1 MLALLRP
8 DFRVA
13 SALDRKRTHG
23 TRWRKESAL
32 GQEGEPGSFTLTPI
46 GRVHSPFNER
56 VEAPR
61 QGRLAAGVEG
71 RVELYG
77 GHGYEDALLDLDLW
91 DHVWLVF
98 WFHLNV
104 EYRPKVQPP
113 RSAQK
118 RGVLA
123 TRAPYRPNPIGLSA
137 VRLLRIEGLNL
148 FVAELDLLDGTPVL
162 DIKPYVPYADS
173 IPHANHGWL
182 DPGEPTTGTGAAR
195 PADPRGRYEVRY
207 LPHAEEQLA
216 YLADDH
222 GIVLRERIDSALT
235 LGPSPHAYRRIRK
248 DGEGYRLAV
257 KDFRVCFTV
266 EARAI
271 TVRELKSGYRAAEL
285 FGEGGHAPEAHRAFV
300 ARYPRAL

>member
-1 MLALLRP
+1 M
-8 DFRVA
+8 
-13 SALDRKRTHG
+13 
-23 TRWRKESAL
+23 ESD
-32 GQEGEPGSFTLTPI
+32 QEPRSITLTAI
-46 GRVHSPFNER
+46 GRVHSPFTER

-61 QGRLAAGVEG
+61 QARLATGVQG
-71 RVELYG
+71 RVELYRG
-77 GHGYEDALLDLDLW
+77 RGYEDALLDLEQW

-98 WFHLNV
+98 WFHQNV

-113 RSAQK
+113 RSDKK

-137 VRLLRIEGLNL
+137 VRLLRVEGLNL
-148 FVAELDLLDGTPVL
+148 FIADLDLLDGTPVL

-182 DPGEPTTGTGAAR
+182 EQTATAPVER
-195 PADPRGRYEVRY
+195 PEDPRGAYSVRY
-207 LPHAEEQLA
+207 DPFAEEQLA
-216 YLADDH
+216 YLTDSH
-222 GIVLRERIDSALT
+222 GIALRARIESALA

-248 DGEGYRLAV
+248 DGAGYRLAV
-257 KDFRVCFTV
+257 KDFRVCFEV
-266 EARAI
+266 AANVV

-285 FGEGGHAPEAHRAFV
+285 FAEGGAAPDTHRAFV